1 MQFQSPFSRRVRSA
15 SHRLCVRLCRAWD
28 YSSSRPRWEDVTSR
42 MTNFALSPTGKRTVV
57 EARGAVFTI
66 PAKKGDVRNLTNSS
80 GSAERDPAWSPDSK
94 KVLYHDTILK
104 AWVLDAESGKA
115 KMVGNDPRMV
125 PQRIPAPVWS
135 PDSKWVAYASR
146 LKSRY
151 RAIWVTNVDT
161 GDTRQV
167 TDGLAD
173 AMYPVFDASGERR
186 DGAAV

>member
-94 KVLYHDTILK
+94 
-104 AWVLDAESGKA
+104 
-115 KMVGNDPRMV
+115 
-125 PQRIPAPVWS
+125 
-135 PDSKWVAYASR
+135 WVAYASR
-146 LKSRY
+146 VKSLY
-151 RAIWVTNVDT
+151 GAIWVTKVDT

-167 TDGLAD
+167 TAGLAD
-173 AMYPVFDASGERR
+173 AMCPVYDASGERR